1 LICSTVSTE
10 ELKTIIA
17 SSDDLKKDS
26 FLSLIINESEIFNQE
41 RTLGEGLHDIKNVKD
56 LLNQYKNMI
65 KSAGTNSDLVFRF
78 NIELALV
85 CYQSKNYSVS
95 SS

>member
-1 LICSTVSTE
+1 M
-10 ELKTIIA
+10 
-17 SSDDLKKDS
+17 
-26 FLSLIINESEIFNQE
+26 
-41 RTLGEGLHDIKNVKD
+41 KD